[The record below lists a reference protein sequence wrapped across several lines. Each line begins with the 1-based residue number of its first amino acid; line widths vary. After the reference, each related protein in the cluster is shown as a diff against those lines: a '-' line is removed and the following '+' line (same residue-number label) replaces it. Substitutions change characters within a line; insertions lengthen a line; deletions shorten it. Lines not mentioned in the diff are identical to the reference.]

1 MSKIYEALQNAQSE
15 SANPEKLEAV
25 LTKEAMQEVRQE
37 VVKVDKHE
45 KAVPARTSTM
55 TLKPSPAE
63 LDLENEMVTLY
74 QNIEALLSGIENK
87 TIEFIGSRRGEGTS
101 TIVREFA
108 RVAAKKLGKSVIML
122 DIGRH
127 NPMQCVYF
135 HITPDSGWEEVA
147 GNGMSNGESSRISE
161 MDVEVCPNP
170 NSLPKTPNFYSP
182 QITSFWDSLRQSY
195 DLVLIDAPSADIS
208 PDGIEISR
216 RVDGVVLVVEAEKTR
231 WQVVDNLKG
240 KIEHCG
246 GNILGVVINKRRFY
260 IPENIYR
267 RF

>member
-1 MSKIYEALQNAQSE
+1 MSKIYEALQNAQQE
-15 SANPEKLEAV
+15 SVNPEKQEAAR
-25 LTKEAMQEVRQE
+25 TKEIIQDVRQE
-37 VVKVDKHE
+37 VVKTDKH
-45 KAVPARTSTM
+45 KAVPAKTTAM
-55 TLKPSPAE
+55 TLLPSPVE

-74 QNIEALLSGIENK
+74 QNIEALLSGIEK
-87 TIEFIGSRRGEGTS
+87 RTIEFIGSRSGEGTS
-101 TIVREFA
+101 TIIREFA
-108 RVAAKKLGKSVIML
+108 RVAAKKLDKSVFLL
-122 DIGRH
+122 DVGRH
-127 NPMQCVYF
+127 NQKQCVYF

-147 GNGMSNGESSRISE
+147 GEGVLNGEFARISE
-161 MDVEVCPNP
+161 MDVEVCPNS

-182 QITSFWDSLRQSY
+182 QITSFWDSLRKSY
-195 DLVLIDAPSADIS
+195 DLVLIDAPPAEES
-208 PDGIEISR
+208 PDGIEIAR